1 MKADFDHDNGK
12 RERSTVPAIVG
23 YVLLFCGVL
32 PLLAL
37 FVGFWYSLGI
47 VILLAAVL
55 TAVCAKIF
63 GSEKNYITADENGV
77 VVTKGKNSR
86 VIPMDGISAA
96 GYNAELVQNRF
107 GDWCIIKSELRLT
120 SGEVIRLEKRL
131 DLPYG
136 LKCSVH
142 SDVAAFAEDQPLPQ
156 LCRYINRQVLGIA
169 EE

>member
-12 RERSTVPAIVG
+12 RDRSTVPAIVG
-23 YVLLFCGVL
+23 YILLFCGVL

-37 FVGFWYSLGI
+37 FVGFGYSLGI

-63 GSEKNYITADENGV
+63 ESVKNCVTADEHGV
-77 VVTKGKNSR
+77 VIIKGKSSR
-86 VIPMDGISAA
+86 AISIDEISAA

-107 GDWCIIKSELRLT
+107 GTWCVIKAELRLT
-120 SGEVIRLEKRL
+120 SGEIIRLEKRL
-131 DLPYG
+131 DLPNG
-136 LKCSVH
+136 LNYSIH
-142 SDVAAFAEDQPLPQ
+142 SDVASFAEDQPLPQ

-169 EE
+169 ED